1 MYRGTFMDVLTCS
14 FKYAGQVGGACS
26 AQRHEN
32 ANEDD
37 TTLANYPFLLCHDY
51 DATPSLAR

>member
-1 MYRGTFMDVLTCS
+1 MYRGTYMYVLTCS

-26 AQRHEN
+26 AQRHEKD
-32 ANEDD
+32 NEDI
-37 TTLANYPFLLCHDY
+37 TTLANYPFLLYHDY